1 MTTTEGSIVLMRR
14 DLCNGKPEQFVSRL
28 KAYLAGIPSKLRTHV
43 SQYENYYHTIFYCIM
58 SLIGL
63 NVKVEYNTSS
73 GFIDVIIETK
83 DYIYIIELKVNG
95 SAAVAMRQIEKKG
108 YAAPF
113 AMDPRKLFKVALG
126 FSKKTASI
134 TSSIIF

>member
-1 MTTTEGSIVLMRR
+1 MTTTEGSIGLMRR
-14 DLCNGKPEQFVSRL
+14 DLSNGKPEQFMARL

-63 NVKVEYNTSS
+63 DVKVEYNTSS

-134 TSSIIF
+134 TSSIIS